1 MRGGPWRIG
10 VGGEWKGRT
19 RQQTVLELR
28 GGAVSGSGF
37 TLQGAHVVDVRRKTA
52 ARRWAHAWSRA
63 ASAAVADALSTAA
76 LSMDAAELER
86 ACKTLDARILVAHN
100 QKKAMDL
107 LRDPL
112 KWFGSP
118 IGIDKT
124 A

>member
-1 MRGGPWRIG
+1 M
-10 VGGEWKGRT
+10 
-19 RQQTVLELR
+19 
-28 GGAVSGSGF
+28 SGSGF
-37 TLQGAHVVDVRRKTA
+37 TLQGAHVVDMRRKTA

-76 LSMDAAELER
+76 LSMDAAELKQ
-86 ACKTLDARILVAHN
+86 ACQALDARILVAHN
-100 QKKAMDL
+100 QKKAIDL

-112 KWFGSP
+112 KWYGSP

>member
-1 MRGGPWRIG
+1 
-10 VGGEWKGRT
+10 
-19 RQQTVLELR
+19 
-28 GGAVSGSGF
+28 
-37 TLQGAHVVDVRRKTA
+37 
-52 ARRWAHAWSRA
+52 
-63 ASAAVADALSTAA
+63 VADALSTAA

-86 ACKTLDARILVAHN
+86 ACKVLGAQVLVAHN

-107 LRDPL
+107 VRDPL